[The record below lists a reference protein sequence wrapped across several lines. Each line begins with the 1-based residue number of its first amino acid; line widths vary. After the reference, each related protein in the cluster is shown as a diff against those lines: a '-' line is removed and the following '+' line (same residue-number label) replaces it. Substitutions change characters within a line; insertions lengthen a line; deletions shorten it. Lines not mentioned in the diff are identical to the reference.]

1 MYEFILYFWSNK
13 RSLGEKK
20 RLKNIQM
27 TGGVFNLRTVHTA
40 SHKQAVMETSRS
52 ENHFNFYM

>member
-1 MYEFILYFWSNK
+1 MNLYCIFDQINAALV
-13 RSLGEKK
+13 R
-20 RLKNIQM
+20 RRDLKTFKWPAVYLIP
-27 TGGVFNLRTVHTA
+27 RTVHTA